1 MTTSLENVQW
11 VLFSFSHE
19 SSLSFLAQKPFKDSK
34 ESPETTLGSNV
45 QFYPYFSFSSFLPQ
59 SNVPTEIKDLKKKL
73 IWWRQTYPQYTHSLL
88 INNGTWWALW
98 GKKPK
103 TVQRH
108 QTEERC
114 SKLEHF
120 NKEAGGLR
128 TWLTFQAC
136 SAGAWP
142 AVGTSQPIVWAKRS
156 TSGFY
161 KRTAPVYSLR
171 PPTAVRIHHIPSH
184 VSQRASH
191 TLFHLIMP
199 PRIRRARRTPRL
211 QEVQSACIRHYEDAL
226 SWC

>member
-1 MTTSLENVQW
+1 MSSGFCSLLVMKVAYDSLPKSLLRIPKRVRKPRWEVM
-11 VLFSFSHE
+11 FSF
-19 SSLSFLAQKPFKDSK
+19 
-34 ESPETTLGSNV
+34 N
-45 QFYPYFSFSSFLPQ
+45 PYFSFSSFLSQ
-59 SNVPTEIKDLKKKL
+59 LNVPTEIKDLKKKKKL
-73 IWWRQTYPQYTHSLL
+73 IWWRQTYPQNTHSLL
-88 INNGTWWALW
+88 VNNGTWWALW

-103 TVQRH
+103 TIQRH
-108 QTEERC
+108 QTDERC
-114 SKLEHF
+114 SKLEYF

-142 AVGTSQPIVWAKRS
+142 AVGTSYPIWWAKCS

-171 PPTAVRIHHIPSH
+171 PPISMRIHYMPSP
-184 VSQRASH
+184 VLQRASH

-199 PRIRRARRTPRL
+199 VIWRARSKPRL
-211 QEVQSACIRHYEDAL
+211 LELQSACIRHYEDAL